1 MKISGI
7 TVYPFLFQVEFR
19 PASDKWSME
28 GGMEVNE
35 DESMDDDG
43 NSFFCKLHYDPN
55 LARFEDLPTVC
66 MPEDIR
72 NQACPLFCSACYLNK
87 SKEKVGRERNREGGK
102 GRERERERGR
112 EREREIVCLN
122 VLAS

>member
-1 MKISGI
+1 
-7 TVYPFLFQVEFR
+7 
-19 PASDKWSME
+19 
-28 GGMEVNE
+28 MEVNE

-87 SKEKVGRERNREGGK
+87 SKEKVGRERNREGRT
-102 GRERERERGR
+102 GRERERKRGR
-112 EREREIVCLN
+112 EGERDCMLECVSLLVETCIGFILMG
-122 VLAS
+122 LDSLLLSPSF